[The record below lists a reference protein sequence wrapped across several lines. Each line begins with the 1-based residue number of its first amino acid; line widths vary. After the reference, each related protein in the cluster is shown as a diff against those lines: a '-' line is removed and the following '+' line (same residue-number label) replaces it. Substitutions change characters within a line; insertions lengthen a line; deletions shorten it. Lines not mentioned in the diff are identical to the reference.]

1 VLKISKGFTLL
12 ELMIVVAVIGVLA
25 MIAYPSYQT
34 HVMKSRRTE
43 AKTGLL
49 ALAQAQEEYRGE
61 HNVYADTLTVL
72 PPPDTNLMKLKG
84 KDGETSVRIEHQFYV
99 FTLTATSLKFTLKA
113 TAVNPG
119 PQSNDTQC
127 KEFTLDQTGQKS
139 PPECW

>member
-1 VLKISKGFTLL
+1 VLKIAKGFTLL
-12 ELMIVVAVIGVLA
+12 ELMIVVAVIGILA

-61 HNVYADTLTVL
+61 NNEYADSLT
-72 PPPDTNLMKLKG
+72 KLK
-84 KDGETSVRIEHQFYV
+84 EATQIRAERTSYSFKLARLTPLR
-99 FTLTATSLKFTLKA
+99 FTLTATP
-113 TAVNPG
+113 VDPG
-119 PQSNDTQC
+119 PQSKDTKC